1 MKLNFDTVRTVLL
14 EIEEKTDLD
23 NSLIYE
29 KSSTNPDIF
38 YTLLKLD
45 EAQLINSTDVKT
57 WIGVIQ
63 IEVKSLTYEGHKFL
77 DTIRDPKVVK
87 LTKDKVKN
95 FSSVSIDIFSKVASQ
110 IILNLLEPW
119 LYHSEYWT

>member
-38 YTLLKLD
+38 YTLLNLN
-45 EAQLINSTDVKT
+45 EAQLINSIEVDT
-57 WIGVIQ
+57 WIGVVH

-77 DTIRDPKVVK
+77 DTIRDPKV
-87 LTKDKVKN
+87 LRQTKERLKT
-95 FSSVSIDIFSKVASQ
+95 FSSVSFEIFSKVASQ
-110 IILNLLEPW
+110 IILNQLGL
-119 LYHSEYWT
+119 

>member
-1 MKLNFDTVRTVLL
+1 MKLNFDTVRNVLL

-38 YTLLKLD
+38 YTLLKLN
-45 EAQLINSTDVKT
+45 EAQLINSIQLDT
-57 WIGVIQ
+57 WIGVVH

-77 DTIRDPKVVK
+77 DTIRDPKV
-87 LTKDKVKN
+87 LRQTKERLKT
-95 FSSVSIDIFSKVASQ
+95 FSSVSFEIFSKVASQ
-110 IILNLLEPW
+110 IILNQLGLW
-119 LYHSEYWT
+119 FYHQES